1 MDVAIDPVVAP
12 ELTAMA
18 ALYLGLGV
26 TLGTCSGLTPG
37 IHANNFALLLAG
49 VAPAMPGQPLFVG
62 IAMLAAGVVHT
73 FLDAI
78 PALAIGVPGPEMAVA
93 ALPGHR
99 LVLEGRGREALRL
112 SAIGSM
118 LAVVLAIP
126 LAIPITL
133 AMVRWYPV
141 LQRHMPLVLG
151 GVAAVLI
158 LSEPSRRSVVA
169 AALSFALSS
178 GLGFLVLDLEPAAPL
193 DAGGVLAPLFAG
205 LFGAPVLIDAM
216 GGDGVPP
223 QGDARLRTRRRDVLV
238 PASAGSVSGAIVGY
252 LPGVSSA
259 IAAVIAL
266 LSVPNED
273 PDRGFVVATSGVDT
287 ANTIFALFALVALG
301 TPRTG
306 VLVAVDQ
313 AGVPINLA
321 VMVGTVAAAA
331 AASFILLLLIGDWYL
346 TSVGRVNYALV
357 CGGILT
363 LLALL
368 SWLFAGL
375 VGVGILGVSTL
386 LGYVPVR
393 GGCKRVHLMG
403 VLMGPIMAAT
413 WQYPVP
419 FV

>member
-1 MDVAIDPVVAP
+1 MEAAIDPVLAP

-18 ALYLGLGV
+18 ALYLGLGIA
-26 TLGTCSGLTPG
+26 LGTCSGLTPG

-49 VAPAMPGQPLFVG
+49 MAPAMPGDPLFVG

-118 LAVVLAIP
+118 LAVLLAIP
-126 LAIPITL
+126 LAVPVTI

-141 LQRHMPLVLG
+141 LQRHMPIVLG
-151 GVAAVLI
+151 VVACVLIVTEPGRRGMAAAV
-158 LSEPSRRSVVA
+158 V
-169 AALSFALSS
+169 SFALSS
-178 GLGFLVLDLEPAAPL
+178 ALGFAVLDLEPAAPL

-205 LFGAPVLIDAM
+205 LFGAPVLIDAID
-216 GGDGVPP
+216 GDGVPP
-223 QGDARLRTRRRDVLV
+223 QEDARLRTERRDVLV
-238 PASAGSVSGAIVGY
+238 PASAGSMSGAIVGY

-266 LSVPNED
+266 LSVPNDD

-287 ANTIFALFALVALG
+287 SNTIFALFALVALG

-306 VLVAVDQ
+306 VLVAVER
-313 AGVPINLA
+313 AEVPINLP
-321 VMVGTVAAAA
+321 VMIATVAAAA
-331 AASFILLLLIGDWYL
+331 AVAFILLFLIGDRYL
-346 TSVGRVNYALV
+346 TSVGRVNYTLV
-357 CGGILT
+357 CGGILA
-363 LLALL
+363 LLVVL
-368 SWLFAGL
+368 SWLFAGV
-375 VGVGILGVSTL
+375 VGVAILGVSSA

-413 WQYPVP
+413 WRYGVP
-419 FV
+419 FA